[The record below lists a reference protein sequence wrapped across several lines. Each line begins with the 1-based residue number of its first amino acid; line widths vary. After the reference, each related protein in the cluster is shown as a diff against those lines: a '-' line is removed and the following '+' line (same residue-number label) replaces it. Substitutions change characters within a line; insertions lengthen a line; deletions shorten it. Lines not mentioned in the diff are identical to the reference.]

1 MLLLVVVFHQSH
13 RKETDTPG
21 WEPSSDVAE
30 KNTVSFGNV
39 TVGLGKL
46 DAAGQVQEQRTVL
59 RDRLDGLATPK
70 ILSRGTTYTEVPG
83 YF

>member
-1 MLLLVVVFHQSH
+1 M
-13 RKETDTPG
+13 
-21 WEPSSDVAE
+21 
-30 KNTVSFGNV
+30 
-39 TVGLGKL
+39 GLGKL

-59 RDRLDGLATPK
+59 RDRLDGLASPK